1 MAPIADSPAALGA
14 MIRERRR
21 ELGLT
26 QEQVAGVA
34 RTGPRFIG
42 DLESGKP
49 TVRLAEV
56 FRVLAA
62 LGLDMSVD
70 SR

>member
-1 MAPIADSPAALGA
+1 MEAKIDSPEALGA
-14 MIRERRR
+14 AIRDRRR
-21 ELGLT
+21 ELSLT
-26 QEQVAGVA
+26 QEQVAGIA
-34 RTGPRFIG
+34 RTGPRFVG
-42 DLESGKP
+42 ELEAGKP

-62 LGLDMSVD
+62 LGLDLTAA

>member
-1 MAPIADSPAALGA
+1 MEAKIDSPEVLGTA
-14 MIRERRR
+14 IRDRRR

-26 QEQVAGVA
+26 QEQVAGTA
-34 RTGPRFIG
+34 RTGARFVV

-62 LGLDMSVD
+62 LGLD
-70 SR
+70 

>member
-1 MAPIADSPAALGA
+1 MEAKIDSPVALGTA
-14 MIRERRR
+14 IRDRRR

-26 QEQVAGVA
+26 QEQVAGIA
-34 RTGPRFIG
+34 RTGPRFVG
-42 DLESGKP
+42 ELEAGKA

-62 LGLDMSVD
+62 LGLDLTVEA
-70 SR
+70 R